1 MAAQGL
7 SYAPRVWWYALFP
20 SIAIMAVV
28 VCFSLLG
35 DRIQDMVGGRI
46 SY

>member
-1 MAAQGL
+1 
-7 SYAPRVWWYALFP
+7 
-20 SIAIMAVV
+20 MAVV